1 MEREELDS
9 DTIFNDIITTSLRTC
24 EGIDLNYISNKL
36 GEDYKNNILENAD
49 RYIKEGLVKISNDHL
64 KLTKDG
70 IYVSDAIMSSLMIV

>member
-9 DTIFNDIITTSLRTC
+9 NTIFNDIITTSLRTC

-49 RYIKEGLVKISNDHL
+49 RYIKED
-64 KLTKDG
+64 
-70 IYVSDAIMSSLMIV
+70 